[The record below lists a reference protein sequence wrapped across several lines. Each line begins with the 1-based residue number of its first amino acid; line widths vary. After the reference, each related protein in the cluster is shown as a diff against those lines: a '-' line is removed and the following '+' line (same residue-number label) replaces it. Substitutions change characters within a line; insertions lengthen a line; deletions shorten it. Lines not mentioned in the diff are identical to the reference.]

1 MSDQRVQR
9 RLAAVLAADVA
20 GYSRLMEADEEGTL
34 AALALPV
41 IFCPRDWFVADSA
54 LERAGFEP
62 SVPRRGRRRLRKFS
76 RCRLFRL
83 SGAEVSRRNAGRIG
97 GFEEGEFEADG
108 ATKRSG
114 MTVVPT

>member
-1 MSDQRVQR
+1 MEPAMAVSTDTSGLPSPTISRISRKRGRPNQDWRFGQGGVRPSD
-9 RLAAVLAADVA
+9 
-20 GYSRLMEADEEGTL
+20 S
-34 AALALPV
+34 P
-41 IFCPRDWFVADSA
+41 

-114 MTVVPT
+114 MTVVPI

>member
-1 MSDQRVQR
+1 
-9 RLAAVLAADVA
+9 LI
-20 GYSRLMEADEEGTL
+20 
-34 AALALPV
+34 LPV
-41 IFCPRDWFVADSA
+41 RFVADSF

-114 MTVVPT
+114 MTVVPI